1 MNQKLTQGISLG
13 LCLAALG
20 VSAAV
25 YGELPE
31 RIATHFDISGQPD
44 GWSSR
49 ASGALGLPLVMA
61 VTWLALWGLPK
72 ISPSGWRVEPFAD
85 VWNRVQVAILAFLA
99 LLHAGILGHAL
110 GWWGAH
116 MDRLVIGGVGL
127 LLMTLG
133 NYLGKTTRNFFL
145 GIRTPWTLAS
155 DEVWRRTHRLGGWL
169 LVLAGLVFVVMAF
182 TGIFE
187 YALAGAIVVA
197 AVVPVVYSFFAYRSL
212 EGFEPPPEE

>member
-1 MNQKLTQGISLG
+1 MNQKATQWISLG
-13 LCLAALG
+13 LCLAALA
-20 VSAAV
+20 VSVAL
-25 YGELPE
+25 YSQLPE

-49 ASGALGLPLVMA
+49 MSGALMLPLVMA
-61 VTWLALWGLPK
+61 ITWVALWGLPK
-72 ISPSGWRVEPFAD
+72 ISPTGWRVEPFHN
-85 VWNRVQVAILAFLA
+85 VWNRVQLAILAFLA

-127 LLMTLG
+127 LLITLG

-187 YALAGAIVVA
+187 YVLASAIVFA

-212 EGFEPPPEE
+212 EGFEPPAEE